1 MAKYTPVIGME
12 VHVELK
18 TKSKMFCDSKNGL
31 GLEREPNVNICP
43 VCTGQPGT
51 LPVPNSQAIEFVQL
65 AGLALGCTLRLDSK
79 FDRKN
84 YFYPDLPK
92 GYQIS
97 QYDQP
102 LCEGGVLEIG
112 VPATTPPQ
120 PSPEYRGGGRRIG
133 ITRIHL
139 EEDTGK
145 LIHPKGVNYTLVDF
159 NRAGV
164 PLMELVTEPDIETGE
179 EARLFCQKLQQICRY
194 LEISDAD
201 MEKGMMRCEANISL
215 YKEGEDKLSGTKVE
229 VKNINSFKFVEKA
242 IAFEI
247 ERQTELLD
255 KGKEIVQETRGWD
268 ANRGETVSQRK
279 KESAHDYRYF
289 PEPDIP
295 PLRFDENYVENLR
308 KKLPELPDAKTARF
322 EKEYNLPADD
332 VTVLTAQK
340 DLAQYFENVT
350 SELLEKIES
359 GEVKAE
365 KEKAIK
371 LAVNYIITELR
382 KHLSE
387 HGHGMSDIKITP
399 ENYAEFIGTVADGKI
414 NSTAAQTVLA
424 EMYKTGGDPSQ
435 IIAEKNLAQLDG
447 GDEMEAMVDKVLAAN
462 ESSVADFKAGKENA
476 LKFLMGQVMSATQ
489 GRANPMAV
497 NELLRKKLSGN
508 TDVRSASGGKE
519 SGGKAN
525 PKSAMD
531 MIKEKLSQ

>member
-1 MAKYTPVIGME
+1 MTMLMAKYIATIGME

-51 LPVPNSQAIEFVQL
+51 LPVPNVQAIEFVQM
-65 AGLALGCTLRLDSK
+65 AGLALGCELRLESK

-102 LCEGGVLEIG
+102 FCENGKLKINGKE
-112 VPATTPPQ
+112 
-120 PSPEYRGGGRRIG
+120 IG

-145 LIHPKGVNYTLVDF
+145 LVHPKGVDYTLVDF

-201 MEKGMMRCEANISL
+201 MEKGMMRCEANVSL
-215 YKEGEDKLSGTKVE
+215 YREGEDKLSGTKVE

-242 IAFEI
+242 IAYEI
-247 ERQTELLD
+247 ERQTEVLE
-255 KGKEIVQETRGWD
+255 KGEKVAQETRGWD
-268 ANRGETVSQRK
+268 ANRGETVSQRV

-295 PLRFDENYVENLR
+295 PMKFTSEYVEGLK
-308 KKLPELPDAKTARF
+308 KKLPELPNAKATRF
-322 EKEYNLPADD
+322 EKEYGLPMDD
-332 VTVLTAQK
+332 ILVITATR
-340 DLAQYFENVT
+340 DLAEYFENVV
-350 SELLEKIES
+350 SELLEKIEA

-365 KEKAIK
+365 KAKALK
-371 LAVNYIITELR
+371 LAANYVITELR

-387 HGHGMSDIKITP
+387 HGHGVADLKITP
-399 ENYAEFIGTVADGKI
+399 ENYAELIGIVADGKI
-414 NSTAAQTVLA
+414 NSTAAQTVLL

-435 IIAEKNLAQLDG
+435 IIEEKNLAQMDG
-447 GDEMEAMVDKVLAAN
+447 EAMEKIVDKVLSDN
-462 ESSVADFKAGKENA
+462 EASVNDYKAGKDNA
-476 LKFLMGQVMSATQ
+476 LKFLMGQVM
-489 GRANPMAV
+489 
-497 NELLRKKLSGN
+497 
-508 TDVRSASGGKE
+508 KE
-519 SGGKAN
+519 TGGKAN
-525 PKSAMD
+525 PSAAMES
-531 MIKEKLSQ
+531 IKKKIT